1 MKFFVF
7 LLVSIFCFSLFGAE
21 EKSEL
26 PNWVKKMKFSSDLR
40 LRYQWEDVKNGVER
54 HRFRIRFRWG
64 FSANLNENTSI
75 GLRLATGSGEQ
86 VSTNQTLTDAFS
98 GKNFW
103 LDQGYIK
110 YKIGKNFSFSG
121 GKISNPFLTTDLAW
135 DGDINPEGFL
145 LNFKLPQDFQILAGY
160 FPIKEYSSAK
170 DIYMNG
176 AELKF
181 SKDFLKLGFAYWQF
195 SNFKGATQSSIS
207 PYYKTKGNTLEND
220 KYLNNFKVL
229 SFTTQIKP
237 FKIGEQ
243 PFVLVAQYLKNNEDV
258 ENDKAFLYGF
268 TFGKAGKKNT

>member
-103 LDQGYIK
+103 LDI
-110 YKIGKNFSFSG
+110 
-121 GKISNPFLTTDLAW
+121 FL
-135 DGDINPEGFL
+135 
-145 LNFKLPQDFQILAGY
+145 
-160 FPIKEYSSAK
+160 
-170 DIYMNG
+170 
-176 AELKF
+176 
-181 SKDFLKLGFAYWQF
+181 
-195 SNFKGATQSSIS
+195 
-207 PYYKTKGNTLEND
+207 
-220 KYLNNFKVL
+220 
-229 SFTTQIKP
+229 
-237 FKIGEQ
+237 
-243 PFVLVAQYLKNNEDV
+243 
-258 ENDKAFLYGF
+258 
-268 TFGKAGKKNT
+268 